1 MAPAP
6 KDDGLK
12 KLEYLS
18 LVSKV
23 CSELETHLGFGD
35 KVLAEFITELGRD
48 CEIVDEFDAKLK
60 ENGAEM
66 PDYFVRT
73 LLTIIHAILPP
84 KPKSEKESNKESAPD
99 DKNTKYTALVIAD
112 NRDRAK
118 EIEREIEL
126 EAQERRRDREEPLE
140 EDRHRARDRDRGRDR
155 DRDRGRDRNRDR
167 DRDSGRDGR
176 DRRRDRY
183 DRDERHRDRDIHG
196 DEDDRRDYRN
206 KERHRD
212 RHEKNGRDDE
222 NVDDRDNGE
231 KEDYRKGG
239 RDLHN
244 GRYQS
249 NEPELYKVYKGRV
262 SRVMDTGCFV
272 QLNDLKGKEGLVHV
286 SQMATRRIAN
296 AKDVVKRDQEVHV
309 KVISVS
315 GQKLSLSMRDVD
327 QNTGKDLL
335 PLKKSS
341 EDDTNRTNPSG
352 GSREGPVMRT
362 GLSGIRI
369 VEEDDGVPSRRPL
382 KRMSSPEIWEA
393 KQLVASGVMSI
404 TDYPTYDEEGD
415 GVLYQ
420 EEGAEEELE
429 IELNEDEPEFLQG
442 QSRYS
447 MDMSPVKIFKNPEGS
462 LGRAAALQSALI
474 KERREVRE
482 QQQRTMLDSIP
493 KDLNRPWEDP
503 MPDMGERHLAQ
514 ELRGVGLSAYDMPE
528 WKKDAYGKS
537 ISFGQRSKLSL
548 QEQRQ
553 TLPIYKLKKELI
565 QAVHD
570 NQVLV
575 VIGETGSGK
584 TTQVTQYL
592 AEAGYTTKGK
602 IGCTQPRR
610 VAAMSVAKRVAE
622 EFGCRLGEE
631 VGYAIRFEDCTGPD
645 TVIKYMTDGMLLREV
660 LIDENLSEYSV
671 IMLDEAHER
680 TMHTDV
686 LFGLLKE
693 LVKRRPDLRLIVT
706 SATLDAEKFSGYFF
720 NCNIFTIPGRT
731 FPVEILYTKQP
742 ESDYL
747 DASLITVLQIHL
759 MEPEGDI
766 LLFLTG
772 QEEIDFAC
780 QSLYERMKGLGEN
793 VPELIILPV
802 YSALPSEMQS
812 RIFAPAPPGKRKVV
826 VATNIAEAS
835 LTIDGIFYVIDP
847 GFAKQNVYNPKQGL
861 DSLVITPISQASA
874 KQRAG
879 RAGRT
884 GPGKCYRLY
893 TESAYRNEMSPTSV
907 PEIQRI
913 NLGQTTLTMKAMGIN
928 DLLSFDFM
936 DPPSPQALLSAM
948 ERLYSLGA
956 LDEEGLLTKL
966 GRKMAEFPLEPP
978 LSKMLLAS
986 VDLGCSDEILTIIAM
1001 IQTGNIFYR
1010 PREKQAHADQKRAKF
1025 FQPEGDH
1032 LTLLTVYDAWKN
1044 NNFSGPWCFEN
1055 FVQSRSLRR
1064 AQDVRKQL
1072 LTIMDKYKLDVM
1084 SAGRNFIKIRKAITA
1099 GFFFHA
1105 ARKDPQEGY
1114 RTLVENQPVYIHPSS
1129 ALFQRQPDWVIYN
1142 ELVMTTKE
1150 YMREVTVIDPKW
1162 LVELAPRFFKV
1173 ADPTKMSKRKRQER
1187 IEPLYDRYH
1196 EPNSWRL
1203 SKRRA

>member
-1 MAPAP
+1 MTSEKKKEPS
-6 KDDGLK
+6 LK
-12 KLEYLS
+12 KLEYYS

-23 CSELETHLGFGD
+23 CTELESHLGFGD
-35 KVLAEFITELGRD
+35 KVLAEFITEIGRKCD
-48 CEIVDEFDAKLK
+48 TVDKFDSKLK

-73 LLTIIHAILPP
+73 LLKIIHAILPP
-84 KPKSEKESNKESAPD
+84 KSKSKSDKEASNKDDNGPKSSFPALNIGDSKDRVKELE
-99 DKNTKYTALVIAD
+99 
-112 NRDRAK
+112 K
-118 EIEREIEL
+118 EIEK
-126 EAQERRRDREEPLE
+126 EARDRRHGDEFDEYADGGRNRRDRDVRRGRENDDRYDRRRGDEDDRGNNRGR
-140 EDRHRARDRDRGRDR
+140 DRHREDDRGHHRGRDR
-155 DRDRGRDRNRDR
+155 DREHSHRNRDE
-167 DRDSGRDGR
+167 RDG
-176 DRRRDRY
+176 
-183 DRDERHRDRDIHG
+183 
-196 DEDDRRDYRN
+196 
-206 KERHRD
+206 
-212 RHEKNGRDDE
+212 
-222 NVDDRDNGE
+222 
-231 KEDYRKGG
+231 GG
-239 RDLHN
+239 RKSD
-244 GRYQS
+244 
-249 NEPELYKVYKGRV
+249 EPELFQVYKGRV
-262 SRVMDTGCFV
+262 TRVMDSGCFV
-272 QLNDLKGKEGLVHV
+272 QLHDIKGKEGLVHV

-296 AKDVVKRDQEVHV
+296 AKDVVKRDQEVFV
-309 KVISVS
+309 KVISIS

-327 QNTGKDLL
+327 QNTGRDLL
-335 PLKKSS
+335 PLKKTG
-341 EDDTNRTNPSG
+341 DDESLRTNPASG
-352 GSREGPVMRT
+352 LNNRPISRT
-362 GLSGIRI
+362 GLSGIKI
-369 VEEDDGVPSRRPL
+369 VEEDSGLPSRRPL
-382 KRMSSPEIWEA
+382 KRMSSPERWEA
-393 KQLVASGVMSI
+393 QQLIASGVLSVKEYPMFDDE
-404 TDYPTYDEEGD
+404 TDGM
-415 GVLYQ
+415 LYQ

-429 IELNEDEPEFLQG
+429 VELNEDEPAFLQG

-462 LGRAAALQSALI
+462 LSRAAALQSALI

-503 MPDMGERHLAQ
+503 MPETGERHLAQ

-528 WKKDAYGKS
+528 WKKDAYGKALT
-537 ISFGQRSKLSL
+537 FGQRSKLSL

-553 TLPIYKLKKELI
+553 SLPIYKLKKELV

-631 VGYAIRFEDCTGPD
+631 VGYAIRFEDCTGPE
-645 TVIKYMTDGMLLREV
+645 TVIKYMTDGMLLREI
-660 LIDENLSEYSV
+660 LIDENLSQYSV

-680 TMHTDV
+680 TIHTDV
-686 LFGLLKE
+686 LFGLLKQ
-693 LVKRRPDLRLIVT
+693 LLQRRSDLRLIVT

-720 NCNIFTIPGRT
+720 SCNIFTIPGRT

-747 DASLITVLQIHL
+747 DAALITVMQIHL
-759 MEPEGDI
+759 TEPEGDI
-766 LLFLTG
+766 LVFLTG
-772 QEEIDFAC
+772 QEEIDHAC
-780 QSLYERMKGLGEN
+780 QCLYERMKGLGKN

-812 RIFAPAPPGKRKVV
+812 RIFDPAPPGKRKVV

-893 TESAYRNEMSPTSV
+893 TESAFNNEMSPTSI

-913 NLGQTTLTMKAMGIN
+913 NLGLTTLTLKAMGIN
-928 DLLSFDFM
+928 DLLAFDFM
-936 DPPSPQALLSAM
+936 DPPSPQALISAM
-948 ERLYSLGA
+948 EQLYSLGA

-1010 PREKQAHADQKRAKF
+1010 PREKQAQADQKRAKF
-1025 FQPEGDH
+1025 FQAEGDQ
-1032 LTLLTVYDAWKN
+1032 LTLLAVYEAWKAK
-1044 NNFSGPWCFEN
+1044 NFSGPWCFEN
-1055 FVQSRSLRR
+1055 FIQSRSLRR

-1072 LTIMDKYKLDVM
+1072 LSIMDKYKLDVV
-1084 SAGRNFIKIRKAITA
+1084 SAGRNFNKIRKAITA

-1114 RTLVENQPVYIHPSS
+1114 RTIVENQPVYIHPSS
-1129 ALFQRQPDWVIYN
+1129 ALFQRQPDWVIYH

-1173 ADPTKMSKRKRQER
+1173 SDPTKMSKRKRQER
-1187 IEPLYDRYH
+1187 IEPLYDRYN

>member
-1 MAPAP
+1 MEAT
-6 KDDGLK
+6 DGLK

-18 LVSKV
+18 LISKV
-23 CSELETHLGFGD
+23 CSELESHVGVAD
-35 KVLAEFITELGRD
+35 KVLAEFITELGRSSTS
-48 CEIVDEFDAKLK
+48 VSEFDKKLK
-60 ENGAEM
+60 ENGADM

-84 KPKSEKESNKESAPD
+84 DQNSKGKGGADSKSKLKEGSFPGLSRPD
-99 DKNTKYTALVIAD
+99 DL
-112 NRDRAK
+112 DRVK
-118 EIEREIEL
+118 KLEMEIDVEL
-126 EAQERRRDREEPLE
+126 KSHE
-140 EDRHRARDRDRGRDR
+140 EDREKDCGRDRGRER
-155 DRDRGRDRNRDR
+155 DRDRNRDR
-167 DRDSGRDGR
+167 DRGRERDREWDTDRDRDRDRERERGR
-176 DRRRDRY
+176 DRRP
-183 DRDERHRDRDIHG
+183 
-196 DEDDRRDYRN
+196 RRDSKY
-206 KERHRD
+206 
-212 RHEKNGRDDE
+212 DE
-222 NVDDRDNGE
+222 VKD
-231 KEDYRKGG
+231 EDYRSDRDKDRDRGHRRG
-239 RDLHN
+239 RDN
-244 GRYQS
+244 RSKEEEREVEDEREDYKGRRKS
-249 NEPELYKVYKGRV
+249 TSDEPELFNVYRGRV
-262 SRVMDTGCFV
+262 TRVMDSGCFV
-272 QLNDLKGKEGLVHV
+272 QLSDLRGKEGLVHI
-286 SQMATRRIAN
+286 SQIAARRVLN
-296 AKDVVKRDQEVHV
+296 AKELVKRDQEVFV
-309 KVISVS
+309 KVISIS

-327 QNTGKDLL
+327 QKTGKDLL
-335 PLKKSS
+335 PMKKSS
-341 EDDTNRTNPSG
+341 ENDGTRANPTSG
-352 GSREGPVMRT
+352 SNNSGTSTTRK
-362 GLSGIRI
+362 GLSGITI
-369 VEEDDGVPSRRPL
+369 KEEEEPGSNSRRPF
-382 KRMSSPEIWEA
+382 KRLSSPEIWEA
-393 KQLVASGVMSI
+393 KQLMAAGVLDARDNPMF
-404 TDYPTYDEEGD
+404 DEEGD
-415 GVLYQ
+415 GLLYQ

-429 IELNEDEPEFLQG
+429 IELNEDEPNFLQG
-442 QSRYS
+442 QTRFSI
-447 MDMSPVKIFKNPEGS
+447 DMSPVKIFKNPEGS
-462 LGRAAALQSALI
+462 LSRAAALQSALI

-503 MPDMGERHLAQ
+503 MPETGERHLAQ

-528 WKKDAYGKS
+528 WKKDAYGKALT
-537 ISFGQRSKLSL
+537 FGQRSKLSI

-553 TLPIYKLKKELI
+553 SLPIYKLKKELI

-592 AEAGYTTKGK
+592 AEAGYTTNGM

-631 VGYAIRFEDCTGPD
+631 VGYAIRFEDCTGPE
-645 TVIKYMTDGMLLREV
+645 TVIKYMTDGMLLREILV
-660 LIDENLSEYSV
+660 DENLSKYSV
-671 IMLDEAHER
+671 VMLDEAHER
-680 TMHTDV
+680 TIHTDV
-686 LFGLLKE
+686 LFGLLKQ
-693 LVKRRPDLRLIVT
+693 LIRRRKDLRLIVT

-742 ESDYL
+742 ETDYL
-747 DASLITVLQIHL
+747 DAALITVLQIHL
-759 MEPEGDI
+759 TEPEGDV
-766 LLFLTG
+766 LVFLTG
-772 QEEIDFAC
+772 QEEIDHAC
-780 QSLYERMKGLGEN
+780 QCLYERMKGLGKN

-812 RIFAPAPPGKRKVV
+812 RIFDPPPPGKRKVV

-835 LTIDGIFYVIDP
+835 LTIDGIFYVVDP
-847 GFAKQNVYNPKQGL
+847 GFAKINVYNPKQGL

-893 TESAYRNEMSPTSV
+893 TESAYRNEMPPTTI

-913 NLGQTTLTMKAMGIN
+913 NLGLITLTMKAMGIN

-936 DPPSPQALLSAM
+936 DPPSPQALISAM
-948 ERLYSLGA
+948 EQLYSLGA

-986 VDLGCSDEILTIIAM
+986 VDLGCTDEILTIIAM
-1001 IQTGNIFYR
+1001 ITTGNIFYR
-1010 PREKQAHADQKRAKF
+1010 PREKQAQADQKRAKF

-1032 LTLLTVYDAWKN
+1032 LTLLAVYEAWKAK
-1044 NNFSGPWCFEN
+1044 NFSGPWCFEN

-1072 LTIMDKYKLDVM
+1072 LTIMDRYKLDVV
-1084 SAGRNFIKIRKAITA
+1084 SAGKNFTKIRKAITA

-1114 RTLVENQPVYIHPSS
+1114 RTIVENQPVYIHPSS
-1129 ALFQRQPDWVIYN
+1129 ALFQRQPDWVIYH

-1150 YMREVTVIDPKW
+1150 YMREVTVVDPKW
-1162 LVELAPRFFKV
+1162 LVELAPRFYKS

>member
-1 MAPAP
+1 MAIEE
-6 KDDGLK
+6 DGLK

-23 CSELETHLGFGD
+23 CTELESHTGTGD
-35 KVLAEFITELGRD
+35 KVLAEFITELGRNS
-48 CEIVDEFDAKLK
+48 ENVEEFDAKLK

-84 KPKSEKESNKESAPD
+84 KSKPEKESNKDGAAD
-99 DKNTKYTALVIAD
+99 GKKTKFKALAIAD
-112 NRDRAK
+112 DSNRAK
-118 EIEREIEL
+118 ELDKELEMEARQNHGESERE
-126 EAQERRRDREEPLE
+126 D
-140 EDRHRARDRDRGRDR
+140 EDRYRDRGRDR
-155 DRDRGRDRNRDR
+155 DRDR
-167 DRDSGRDGR
+167 R

-183 DRDERHRDRDIHG
+183 EREERHRERDRGYEYEDERRDHRSNGRHGDRYDRRRRDGHEENRYGRENG
-196 DEDDRRDYRN
+196 DEDRDR
-206 KERHRD
+206 KSHRD
-212 RHEKNGRDDE
+212 R
-222 NVDDRDNGE
+222 
-231 KEDYRKGG
+231 
-239 RDLHN
+239 
-244 GRYQS
+244 RYSS

-272 QLNDLKGKEGLVHV
+272 QFDDLRGKEGLVHV
-286 SQMATRRIAN
+286 SQMASRRIGN
-296 AKDVVKRDQEVHV
+296 AKDVVKRDQEVYV
-309 KVISVS
+309 KVISIS

-327 QNTGKDLL
+327 QHTGKDLL
-335 PLKKSS
+335 PLKKSN
-341 EDDTNRTNPSG
+341 DDSFRMNPQDSKD
-352 GSREGPVMRT
+352 GPVTRT

-369 VEEDDGVPSRRPL
+369 VEEDDVGSSRRPL
-382 KRMSSPEIWEA
+382 KRMSSPERWEA
-393 KQLVASGVMSI
+393 KQLIASGVLSV
-404 TDYPTYDEEGD
+404 TEYPTYDEDGD

-429 IELNEDEPEFLQG
+429 IEMNEDEPAFLQG

-462 LGRAAALQSALI
+462 LSRAAALQSALI

-503 MPDMGERHLAQ
+503 MPESGERHLAQ

-528 WKKDAYGKS
+528 WKKDAYGKT
-537 ISFGQRSKLSL
+537 ITFGQRSKLSI

-553 TLPIYKLKKELI
+553 SLPIYKLKKELI

-592 AEAGYTTKGK
+592 AEAGYTTRGK

-645 TVIKYMTDGMLLREV
+645 TVIKYMTDGMLLREI
-660 LIDENLSEYSV
+660 LIDESLSQYSV
-671 IMLDEAHER
+671 VMLDEAHER
-680 TMHTDV
+680 TIHTDV
-686 LFGLLKE
+686 LFGLLKK

-747 DASLITVLQIHL
+747 DAALITVLQIHL
-759 MEPEGDI
+759 TEPEGDV

-780 QSLYERMKGLGEN
+780 QSLYERMKGLGKN

-812 RIFAPAPPGKRKVV
+812 RIFEPAPPGKRKVV

-893 TESAYRNEMSPTSV
+893 TEAAYRNEMSPTTI

-913 NLGQTTLTMKAMGIN
+913 NLGMITLAMKAMGIN

-936 DPPSPQALLSAM
+936 DPPSPQALISAM
-948 ERLYSLGA
+948 EQLYSLGA

-966 GRKMAEFPLEPP
+966 GRKMAEFPLDPP

-1010 PREKQAHADQKRAKF
+1010 PREKQAQADQKRAKF

-1032 LTLLTVYDAWKN
+1032 LTLLAVYEAWKAK
-1044 NNFSGPWCFEN
+1044 NFSGPWCFEN

-1072 LTIMDKYKLDVM
+1072 LTIMDKYKLDVV
-1084 SAGRNFIKIRKAITA
+1084 SAGKNFTKIRKAITA

-1129 ALFQRQPDWVIYN
+1129 ALFQRQPDWVIYH

>member
-1 MAPAP
+1 MDSHAS
-6 KDDGLK
+6 GLQ

-23 CSELETHLGFGD
+23 CAELESHLGFGD
-35 KVLAEFITELGRD
+35 KVLAEFIIELGRN
-48 CEIVDEFDAKLK
+48 CETVEEFDKQLK

-66 PDYFVRT
+66 PDYFVMT
-73 LLTIIHAILPP
+73 LQKIIHAILPP
-84 KPKSEKESNKESAPD
+84 KPKSKSTKDGKKEAGGD
-99 DKNTKYTALVIAD
+99 GKNSSFPALVIAD
-112 NRDRAK
+112 SKDKVK
-118 EIEREIEL
+118 ELEREIEL
-126 EAQERRRDREEPLE
+126 ETKEKHRGHENEDLKKHNDLDRS
-140 EDRHRARDRDRGRDR
+140 RGRDG
-155 DRDRGRDRNRDR
+155 DRDRNRDR
-167 DRDSGRDGR
+167 DRD
-176 DRRRDRY
+176 
-183 DRDERHRDRDIHG
+183 RDRDMRSRHRERDKDDTNG
-196 DEDDRRDYRN
+196 RYRDHDEEDKGRG
-206 KERHRD
+206 RHRD
-212 RHEKNGRDDE
+212 RHDKSRRNGHDEDGDNREVDERRDRRNE
-222 NVDDRDNGE
+222 
-231 KEDYRKGG
+231 
-239 RDLHN
+239 
-244 GRYQS
+244 RYHS
-249 NEPELYKVYKGRV
+249 DEPELYKVYKGRV

-272 QLNDLKGKEGLVHV
+272 QLSDFKGKEGLVHV
-286 SQMATRRIAN
+286 SQIATRRISN
-296 AKDVVKRDQEVHV
+296 AKDFVKRDQEVFV

-327 QNTGKDLL
+327 QDTGKDLL

-341 EDDTNRTNPSG
+341 DEDASRTNPSG
-352 GSREGPVMRT
+352 ASRGGGPTTKT

-369 VEEDDGVPSRRPL
+369 TDEDDAAPSRSRRPL
-382 KRMSSPEIWEA
+382 KRMSSPEKWEA
-393 KQLVASGVMSI
+393 QQLIASGVMGVK
-404 TDYPTYDEEGD
+404 DYPMYDDEAD
-415 GVLYQ
+415 GLLYQ
-420 EEGAEEELE
+420 EEGPEEELE
-429 IELNEDEPEFLQG
+429 IELNEDEPAFLQG

-447 MDMSPVKIFKNPEGS
+447 VDMSPVKIFKNPEGS
-462 LGRAAALQSALI
+462 LSRAAALQSALI

-503 MPDMGERHLAQ
+503 MPETGERHLAQ

-528 WKKDAYGKS
+528 WKKDAYGKALT
-537 ISFGQRSKLSL
+537 FGQRSKLSI
-548 QEQRQ
+548 QDQRQ
-553 TLPIYKLKKELI
+553 SLPIYKLKNELV

-645 TVIKYMTDGMLLREV
+645 TVIKYMTDGMLMREILV
-660 LIDENLSEYSV
+660 DEELSQYSV
-671 IMLDEAHER
+671 VMLDEAHER
-680 TMHTDV
+680 TIHTDV
-686 LFGLLKE
+686 LFGLLKQ

-759 MEPEGDI
+759 TEPEGDV

-772 QEEIDFAC
+772 QEEIDHAC
-780 QSLYERMKGLGEN
+780 QCLYERMKGLGKN

-812 RIFAPAPPGKRKVV
+812 RIFEPAPPGKRKVV

-835 LTIDGIFYVIDP
+835 LTIDGIYYVIDP

-861 DSLVITPISQASA
+861 DSLIITPISQASA

-893 TESAYRNEMSPTSV
+893 TESAFHNEMSSTSI

-913 NLGQTTLTMKAMGIN
+913 NLGTVTLNMKAMGIN

-936 DPPSPQALLSAM
+936 DPPTPQALISAM
-948 ERLYSLGA
+948 EQLYSLGA

-986 VDLGCSDEILTIIAM
+986 VDLGCSEEILTIIAM

-1010 PREKQAHADQKRAKF
+1010 PREKQAQADQKKAKF

-1032 LTLLTVYDAWKN
+1032 LTLLAVYEAWKAK
-1044 NNFSGPWCFEN
+1044 NFSGPWCFEN

-1072 LTIMDKYKLDVM
+1072 LTIMDKYKLDVV
-1084 SAGRNFIKIRKAITA
+1084 SAGRNFTKIRKAIAA
-1099 GFFFHA
+1099 GFFFHG

-1129 ALFQRQPDWVIYN
+1129 ALFQRQPDWVIYH

-1173 ADPTKMSKRKRQER
+1173 SDPTKMSKRKRQER

>member
-1 MAPAP
+1 MAAEAE
-6 KDDGLK
+6 DGIK

-18 LVSKV
+18 IVSKV
-23 CSELETHLGFGD
+23 RTELESHLGCGD
-35 KVLAEFITELGRD
+35 KVLADFITELGRNAKSV
-48 CEIVDEFDAKLK
+48 EEFDAKVK
-60 ENGAEM
+60 ASGGEM
-66 PDYFVRT
+66 PNYLLRT
-73 LLTIIHAILPP
+73 LLAIIHSILPT
-84 KPKSEKESNKESAPD
+84 KKKYAAFGVDDRQRFKEEIEKE
-99 DKNTKYTALVIAD
+99 V
-112 NRDRAK
+112 
-118 EIEREIEL
+118 
-126 EAQERRRDREEPLE
+126 RDREYRY
-140 EDRHRARDRDRGRDR
+140 DRVSDRGRSNIIDDYSNHRAYSHER
-155 DRDRGRDRNRDR
+155 D
-167 DRDSGRDGR
+167 DGM
-176 DRRRDRY
+176 
-183 DRDERHRDRDIHG
+183 
-196 DEDDRRDYRN
+196 
-206 KERHRD
+206 
-212 RHEKNGRDDE
+212 RHERT
-222 NVDDRDNGE
+222 RFS
-231 KEDYRKGG
+231 GG
-239 RDLHN
+239 RNFD
-244 GRYQS
+244 
-249 NEPELYKVYKGRV
+249 EPELYQVYKGKV
-262 SRVMDTGCFV
+262 LGLMDNGCFV
-272 QLNDLKGKEGLVHV
+272 ELSDFSGKEGLVHV
-286 SQMATRRIAN
+286 SQIAN
-296 AKDVVKRDQEVHV
+296 RRVANANEVVKHGQDVYV

-315 GQKLSLSMRDVD
+315 GKKLSLSMRDVD

-335 PLKKSS
+335 RLRKST
-341 EDDTNRTNPSG
+341 EDDALRTNPSSG
-352 GSREGPVMRT
+352 NSTPIVRK
-362 GLSGIRI
+362 GLSGITI
-369 VEEDDGVPSRRPL
+369 VEDDNNASSSRPL
-382 KRMSSPEIWEA
+382 KRMSSPEKWEA
-393 KQLVASGVMSI
+393 KQLIAAGVL
-404 TDYPTYDEEGD
+404 DVREYPTFDEEGD
-415 GVLYQ
+415 GLLYQ
-420 EEGAEEELE
+420 EERAEEELE
-429 IELNEDEPEFLQG
+429 IELNEDEPAFLQG
-442 QSRYS
+442 QSRFS
-447 MDMSPVKIFKNPEGS
+447 IDMSPVKIFKNPEGS
-462 LGRAAALQSALI
+462 LSRAAALQSALI
-474 KERREVRE
+474 KERREVRD

-503 MPDMGERHLAQ
+503 MPETGERHLAQ

-528 WKKDAYGKS
+528 WKKDAYGKALT
-537 ISFGQRSKLSL
+537 FGQRSKLSI
-548 QEQRQ
+548 QDQRQ
-553 TLPIYKLKKELI
+553 SLPIYKLKKELI
-565 QAVHD
+565 QSVHD

-592 AEAGYTTKGK
+592 AEAGYTARGK

-610 VAAMSVAKRVAE
+610 VATTSVAKRVAE

-631 VGYAIRFEDCTGPD
+631 VGYSIRFEDCTGPE
-645 TVIKYMTDGMLLREV
+645 TVIKYMTEGMLMREILV
-660 LIDENLSEYSV
+660 DENLSQYSV

-680 TMHTDV
+680 TINTDV
-686 LFGLLKE
+686 LFGLLKQ
-693 LVKRRPDLRLIVT
+693 LVKRRPELRFIVT

-759 MEPEGDI
+759 TEPEGDI

-772 QEEIDFAC
+772 QEEIDHAC
-780 QSLYERMKGLGEN
+780 QSLYERMKGLGKN

-812 RIFAPAPPGKRKVV
+812 RIFEPAPLGKRKVV

-847 GFAKQNVYNPKQGL
+847 GFAKQNVYNSKQGL

-893 TESAYRNEMSPTSV
+893 TESAYRNEMSPTTI

-913 NLGQTTLTMKAMGIN
+913 NLGATTLNMKAMGIN
-928 DLLSFDFM
+928 DLLYFDFM
-936 DPPSPQALLSAM
+936 DPPSPQALISAM
-948 ERLYSLGA
+948 EQLYSLGA

-1010 PREKQAHADQKRAKF
+1010 PREKQAQADQKRAKF

-1032 LTLLTVYDAWKN
+1032 LTLLAVYEAWKAK
-1044 NNFSGPWCFEN
+1044 NFSGPWCFEN
-1055 FVQSRSLRR
+1055 FIQSRSLRR

-1072 LTIMDKYKLDVM
+1072 LTILDKYKLDVV
-1084 SAGRNFIKIRKAITA
+1084 SAGKNFTKIRKAITA

-1114 RTLVENQPVYIHPSS
+1114 RTLVENQPVYIHPSC
-1129 ALFQRQPDWVIYN
+1129 ALFQRQPDWVIYH

-1150 YMREVTVIDPKW
+1150 YMREVTIIDPKW
-1162 LVELAPRFFKV
+1162 LVELAPRFYKSL
-1173 ADPTKMSKRKRQER
+1173 DPTKMSKRKRQER

-1203 SKRRA
+1203 SKHRA

>member
-1 MAPAP
+1 MAVENPQ
-6 KDDGLK
+6 DSLK

-23 CSELETHLGFGD
+23 CTEMESHTGNGD
-35 KVLAEFITELGRD
+35 NVLAEFITELGRSS
-48 CEIVDEFDAKLK
+48 ENVEEFDAKLK
-60 ENGAEM
+60 ENGAEL

-84 KPKSEKESNKESAPD
+84 KKGSGNSDVKGSKQDGGGS
-99 DKNTKYTALVIAD
+99 KGKFKALAIAD
-112 NRDRAK
+112 DRDRVKELQK
-118 EIEREIEL
+118 EIEA
-126 EAQERRRDREEPLE
+126 EAKERDRRDR
-140 EDRHRARDRDRGRDR
+140 RDRYDKYDR
-155 DRDRGRDRNRDR
+155 DERPRDRNRDR
-167 DRDSGRDGR
+167 DRDYDDYDDEKGDSRRRGR
-176 DRRRDRY
+176 DRENDRGRGRDKDKDRYERRRRDGCEEENGGY
-183 DRDERHRDRDIHG
+183 GEEDGGGDRKG
-196 DEDDRRDYRN
+196 RRDL
-206 KERHRD
+206 RHS
-212 RHEKNGRDDE
+212 GG
-222 NVDDRDNGE
+222 GE
-231 KEDYRKGG
+231 V
-239 RDLHN
+239 
-244 GRYQS
+244 
-249 NEPELYKVYKGRV
+249 ELYKVYKGRV

-272 QLNDLKGKEGLVHV
+272 QLDDIRGKEGLVHV
-286 SQMATRRIAN
+286 SQIATRRISN
-296 AKDVVKRDQEVHV
+296 AKDVVKRDQEVYV

-327 QNTGKDLL
+327 QHTGKDLL
-335 PLKKSS
+335 PLKKSD
-341 EDDTNRTNPSG
+341 EDTFRMNPQDSKD
-352 GSREGPVMRT
+352 GPVART

-369 VEEDDGVPSRRPL
+369 VEEDDMGKSRRPL
-382 KRMSSPEIWEA
+382 KRMSSPERWEA
-393 KQLVASGVMSI
+393 KQLIASGVLSVSE
-404 TDYPTYDEEGD
+404 YPTYDEEGD
-415 GVLYQ
+415 GLMYQ

-429 IELNEDEPEFLQG
+429 IELNEDEPAFLQG

-503 MPDMGERHLAQ
+503 MPESGERHLAQ

-528 WKKDAYGKS
+528 WKKDAYGKT
-537 ISFGQRSKLSL
+537 ITFGQRSKLSI

-553 TLPIYKLKKELI
+553 SLPIYKLKKELI

-592 AEAGYTTKGK
+592 AEAGYTTRGK

-645 TVIKYMTDGMLLREV
+645 TVIKYMTDGMLLREILV
-660 LIDENLSEYSV
+660 DENLSQYSV

-680 TMHTDV
+680 TIHTDV
-686 LFGLLKE
+686 LFGLLKK
-693 LVKRRPDLRLIVT
+693 LVQRRPELRLIVT

-747 DASLITVLQIHL
+747 DAALITVLQIHL
-759 MEPEGDI
+759 TEPEGDI

-780 QSLYERMKGLGEN
+780 QSLYERMKGLGKN

-812 RIFAPAPPGKRKVV
+812 RIFDPAPPGKRKVV

-893 TESAYRNEMSPTSV
+893 TESAYRNEMSPTTI

-913 NLGQTTLTMKAMGIN
+913 NLGMTTLNMKAMGIN

-936 DPPSPQALLSAM
+936 DPPSPQALISAM
-948 ERLYSLGA
+948 EQLYSLGA

-966 GRKMAEFPLEPP
+966 GRKMAEFPLDPP

-1010 PREKQAHADQKRAKF
+1010 PREKQAQADQKRAKF

-1032 LTLLTVYDAWKN
+1032 LTLLAVYEAWKAK
-1044 NNFSGPWCFEN
+1044 NFSGPWCFEN

-1072 LTIMDKYKLDVM
+1072 LTIMDKYKLDVV
-1084 SAGRNFIKIRKAITA
+1084 SAGKNFTKIRKAITA

-1129 ALFQRQPDWVIYN
+1129 ALFQRQPDWVIYH

-1173 ADPTKMSKRKRQER
+1173 SDPTKMSKRKRQER